1 MPIKFSLI
9 KANEARTIKQDPL
22 KIILIRGSKMKIFS
36 INFEVDLQ
44 EDVEEAIKTSIPK
57 ISSLYLM
64 TSLEAWEEVIKEVEA
79 KILMQAKII
88 PKILLLN
95 VTYNSMKL

>member
-1 MPIKFSLI
+1 
-9 KANEARTIKQDPL
+9 
-22 KIILIRGSKMKIFS
+22 MKIFS

-44 EDVEEAIKTSIPK
+44 EDVEEAIKTSILK

-64 TSLEAWEEVIKEVEA
+64 TSLEAWEEAIKEVEA

-95 VTYNSMKL
+95 VTYNSMKLWTEHQKYS